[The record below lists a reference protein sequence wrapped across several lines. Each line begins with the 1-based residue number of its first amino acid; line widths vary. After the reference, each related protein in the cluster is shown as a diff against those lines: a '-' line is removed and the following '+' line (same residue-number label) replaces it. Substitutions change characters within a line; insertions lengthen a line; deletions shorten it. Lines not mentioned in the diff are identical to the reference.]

1 MTLWRLLCVGA
12 LVAHGQSYRKIILQ
26 RQRDLDQRLQA
37 KVGDR
42 HELLN
47 PPPPSATDD
56 PESAAWHAIGPVVR
70 RAAAGRPTRVVVYGG
85 SMTEGK
91 NCRDPAA
98 GGPRGTGDDTLF
110 ARQRLCAWPA
120 RLERGLRAAWRTAN
134 LTVENRAV
142 AASCTPCSVGA
153 MLAALA
159 RDDAAALRAT
169 LVLVDYSI
177 NDAAVASGDKR
188 RAGAASGDDARARG
202 ANLLAAVEAL
212 VRGLRCSPR
221 VLSSPPPI
229 VFVETAA
236 VVDAHLRRAIARARA
251 RGAARACSRSRSLVS
266 ERPSALNPV
275 TVAVGADDAR
285 APLSNRSV
293 AHAYKLPVVHVPYRS
308 GRTGHGAPKL
318 VHPPV
323 EVHARVAETIGR
335 ALERVAAAAVPAAD
349 RAADATPAAVCPAR
363 PLTPERSR
371 LPYTSCLRPLTEWH
385 AEADARGGGGGG
397 PTALRR
403 WAMIEER
410 PGKPGLI
417 ADETK
422 GFGPG
427 DAPAASFR
435 VALGPDEGMV
445 VATYLRSY
453 ENMGK
458 AKLYV
463 GDENAVVDPRGG
475 PRWRGRG

>member
-1 MTLWRLLCVGA
+1 M
-12 LVAHGQSYRKIILQ
+12 
-26 RQRDLDQRLQA
+26 
-37 KVGDR
+37 
-42 HELLN
+42 
-47 PPPPSATDD
+47 PAT
-56 PESAAWHAIGPVVR
+56 GV
-70 RAAAGRPTRVVVYGG
+70 
-85 SMTEGK
+85 
-91 NCRDPAA
+91 
-98 GGPRGTGDDTLF
+98 
-110 ARQRLCAWPA
+110 
-120 RLERGLRAAWRTAN
+120 
-134 LTVENRAV
+134 
-142 AASCTPCSVGA
+142 
-153 MLAALA
+153 
-159 RDDAAALRAT
+159 
-169 LVLVDYSI
+169 
-177 NDAAVASGDKR
+177 
-188 RAGAASGDDARARG
+188 
-202 ANLLAAVEAL
+202 
-212 VRGLRCSPR
+212 
-221 VLSSPPPI
+221 
-229 VFVETAA
+229 
-236 VVDAHLRRAIARARA
+236 
-251 RGAARACSRSRSLVS
+251 
-266 ERPSALNPV
+266 
-275 TVAVGADDAR
+275 
-285 APLSNRSV
+285 
-293 AHAYKLPVVHVPYRS
+293 
-308 GRTGHGAPKL
+308 
-318 VHPPV
+318 
-323 EVHARVAETIGR
+323 
-335 ALERVAAAAVPAAD
+335 
-349 RAADATPAAVCPAR
+349 PAAVCPAR